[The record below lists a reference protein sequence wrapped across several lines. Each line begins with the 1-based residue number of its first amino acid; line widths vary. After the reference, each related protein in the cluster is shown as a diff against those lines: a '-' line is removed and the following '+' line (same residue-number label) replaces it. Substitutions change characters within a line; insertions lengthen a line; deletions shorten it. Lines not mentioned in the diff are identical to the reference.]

1 MFPPPVLISLS
12 PFLIY
17 GTTAFLGK
25 GESAPVFPEGALIG
39 VVASPGA
46 AMPTANSSSTT
57 GPRADIS
64 VNRYFRVDV
73 MWVTQNFLF
82 FSSSMALFL
91 HFLICN
97 VTF

>member
-1 MFPPPVLISLS
+1 M
-12 PFLIY
+12 
-17 GTTAFLGK
+17 
-25 GESAPVFPEGALIG
+25 FPEGALSG

-46 AMPTANSSSTT
+46 ALPTANSSSSTT

-73 MWVTQNFLF
+73 LWVTQDLLF

-97 VTF
+97 VMFLGRGRLELLSYLSV